1 MPRTVF
7 APVAR
12 LLAGGRIFAILAYV
26 LAMALVAAL
35 VFLVVRTP
43 GDQDSQALATTMALP
58 RIDLKPGP
66 ANAVLTARG
75 DLSRLGFDD
84 QEPALS
90 QAAVSSG
97 RFGKRIALQL
107 DGKVYAQPLFLPGLR
122 IDGGIHD
129 VVIVATEHDSV
140 YAFDAHSTGHAA
152 PLWRVSLLMPGARP
166 LQAATDQVGYKRYC
180 DSIVPQV
187 GITSTPVVDWST
199 KTLYVMALDVENG
212 TMTYRL
218 HALDIYTGKDKMP
231 SVVVSG
237 AVSGTGFG
245 SVNGTVSFAGADEQQ
260 RMALTEVKGIV
271 YAGFGS
277 FCGDMPYHGW
287 VMGFSAATLAR
298 AIVYC
303 DTPDGWGGGL
313 WESAAGITADA
324 HGHLFLVSGNGSF
337 DLSTGGPDAGDTIME
352 MLPQDGTLKLVDYFT
367 PFTQRCLAEHDLDL
381 GAGSPLDVPGK
392 DEFILTGK
400 TGNVYVLNRASL
412 GGYHAMPGTRCGL
425 GPESQISLDTVKQE
439 LPANTVPGGMWGTWA
454 YWSQGPDQYVYAC
467 GAAGPLI
474 QWRLRPDGTIDPVPL
489 AQAGYGC
496 GIPVTSGDAGRPG
509 SGIVWVIDH
518 TQGAVLR
525 AFAAND
531 VRVQLWSSDK
541 DPARDAMLPGEYD
554 HFTAP
559 VTADGLV
566 IVADQDLLDIYGML
580 QV

>member
-1 MPRTVF
+1 MRRPVF

-12 LLAGGRIFAILAYV
+12 SVGGRSLIFLTAALA
-26 LAMALVAAL
+26 AAL
-35 VFLVVRTP
+35 VMALAFLVVRTSAGQGQP
-43 GDQDSQALATTMALP
+43 VMARSVALP

-75 DLSRLGFDD
+75 DLSRLGFDN

-97 RFGKRIALQL
+97 RFGKRVAYQL
-107 DGKVYAQPLFLPGLR
+107 DGKVYGQPLFLPGLR
-122 IDGGIHD
+122 IDGSVHD
-129 VVIVATEHDSV
+129 VVIVVTEHDSV
-140 YAFDAHSTGHAA
+140 YAFDAHAAGRSA
-152 PLWRVSLLMPGARP
+152 PLWRVSLLTPGART
-166 LQAATDQVGYKRYC
+166 LNSATDQVGYKRYC
-180 DSIVPQV
+180 DSIVPEV

-218 HALDIYTGKDKMP
+218 HALDVYTGKDTKP
-231 SVVVSG
+231 PTVVSG
-237 AVSGTGFG
+237 SVPGTGFG
-245 SVNGTVSFAGADEQQ
+245 SANGRVSFAAADEQQ
-260 RMALTEVKGIV
+260 RMALTEVNGVI

-298 AIVYC
+298 TIVYS

-313 WESAAGITADA
+313 WESAAGIMADA
-324 HGHLFLVSGNGSF
+324 HGHLFLVSGNGPF
-337 DLSTGGPDAGDTIME
+337 DLSSGGPDAGDTIME
-352 MLPQDGTLKLVDYFT
+352 MVPQDGTLKLVDYFT
-367 PFTQRCLAEHDLDL
+367 PFNQRCLAEHDLDL

-392 DEFILTGK
+392 DELILTGK
-400 TGNVYVLNRASL
+400 TGNVYVLNRANL
-412 GGYHAMPGTRCGL
+412 GGYHPMPGARCGL
-425 GPESQISLDTVKQE
+425 AAESQIRLDTVKQE

-454 YWSQGPDQYVYAC
+454 YWSQGQDQYVYAC
-467 GAAGPLI
+467 GAAGPLT
-474 QWRLRPDGTIDPVPL
+474 QWRLRPDGTIDPVPV
-489 AQAGYGC
+489 ARGSYEC
-496 GIPVTSGDAGRPG
+496 GVPVTSGDTGRPG

-566 IVADQDLLDIYGML
+566 IVADQDRLDIYGML
-580 QV
+580 QG

>member
-1 MPRTVF
+1 MPRPVF
-7 APVAR
+7 ASVVRSAT
-12 LLAGGRIFAILAYV
+12 GRSFTVLSAV
-26 LAMALVAAL
+26 LAVALVVVL

-43 GDQDSQALATTMALP
+43 ASQGQPVMATSAPLP

-66 ANAVLTARG
+66 ATAVLTARG

-97 RFGKRIALQL
+97 RFGRRIAYQL
-107 DGKVYAQPLFLPGLR
+107 DGKVYGQPLFLPGLR
-122 IDGGIHD
+122 IGGVLHD
-129 VVIVATEHDSV
+129 VVIVVTEHDSV
-140 YAFDAHSTGHAA
+140 YAFDAHATGQAA

-166 LQAATDQVGYKRYC
+166 LNSATDQVGYKRYC
-180 DSIVPQV
+180 DSIGPEV
-187 GITSTPVVDWST
+187 GITSTPVVDWAT

-218 HALDIYTGKDKMP
+218 HALDVYTGRDTMP
-231 SVVVSG
+231 SRVVAGSVP
-237 AVSGTGFG
+237 GTGFG
-245 SVNGTVSFAGADEQQ
+245 SVNGMVSFGAADEQQ
-260 RMALTEVKGIV
+260 RMALTEVNGTI

-298 AIVYC
+298 TIVYC
-303 DTPDGWGGGL
+303 DTPDAWGGGL
-313 WESAAGITADA
+313 WESAAGIMADA
-324 HGHLFLVSGNGSF
+324 HGHLFLVSGNGPF
-337 DLSTGGPDAGDTIME
+337 DLSSGGPDGGDTIME

-367 PFTQRCLAEHDLDL
+367 PFNQRCLVEHDLDL

-392 DEFILTGK
+392 DELILTGK
-400 TGNVYVLNRASL
+400 TGNVYVLDRADL
-412 GGYHAMPGTRCGL
+412 GGYHPMPGARCGAA
-425 GPESQISLDTVKQE
+425 PESQIGLDTVKQE

-454 YWSQGPDQYVYAC
+454 YWSQGQDQYIYAC
-467 GAAGPLI
+467 GAAGPLT
-474 QWRLRPDGTIDPVPL
+474 QWRLRPNGTIDPVPV
-489 AQAGYGC
+489 ARASYQC

-509 SGIVWVIDH
+509 IVWVIDH
-518 TQGAVLR
+518 THGAVLR

-531 VRVQLWSSDK
+531 VRVQLWNSEK
-541 DPARDAMLPGEYD
+541 DPDRDAMLPGEYD

-566 IVADQDLLDIYGML
+566 IVADQNRLDIYGML
-580 QV
+580 QG